1 MKLSAVSY
9 GSRGHNKN
17 ILKNGRK
24 MSNMETAWS
33 YDLTFSPMAQFLK
46 RLPMGVLLRAY
57 LEGIRGRVLATFTAQ
72 IDTM

>member
-1 MKLSAVSY
+1 
-9 GSRGHNKN
+9 
-17 ILKNGRK
+17 

-33 YDLTFSPMAQFLK
+33 YDLTFSPKAQFLK

-72 IDTM
+72 SDTM